1 MTALSRGK
9 KNVATLPCGRPLP
22 QTSYAAVA
30 AQNATDAW
38 KEKLQSHLAKAGLK
52 QSEQRTKIVD
62 LIISQQRHF
71 TTQDM
76 VRRVQTKFPGIGAAT
91 VYRNISLL
99 LEAKILKET
108 LIGDGRESVYEL
120 YDGEHHDHI
129 VCLDCGQIFEFH
141 EEAIE
146 ELQEK
151 VTEKMGFQAS
161 RHRHVIYGHC
171 DYRKTERGSKR

>member
-1 MTALSRGK
+1 MSAKKKTAGS
-9 KNVATLPCGRPLP
+9 LPCGRPLP
-22 QTSYAAVA
+22 QASYALEAQA
-30 AQNATDAW
+30 AAASW
-38 KEKLQSHLAKAGLK
+38 KRKLLAHLEKEKLKHSD
-52 QSEQRTKIVD
+52 QRNKIVE
-62 LIISQQRHF
+62 LIVAQNRHF

-76 VRRVQTKFPGIGAAT
+76 VKRIQAKYPSIGAAT

-99 LEAKILKET
+99 LDAKILKET

-146 ELQEK
+146 ELQDR
-151 VTEKMGFQAS
+151 VTKKQGFIPS
-161 RHRHVIYGHC
+161 RHRHVIYAHC
-171 DYRKTERGSKR
+171 EYRRGGAAAGR